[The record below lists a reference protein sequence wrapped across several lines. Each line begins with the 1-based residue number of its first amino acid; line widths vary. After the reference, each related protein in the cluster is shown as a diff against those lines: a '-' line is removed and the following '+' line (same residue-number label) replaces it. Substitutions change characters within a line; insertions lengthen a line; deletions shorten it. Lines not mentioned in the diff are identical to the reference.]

1 MPAAFVQLS
10 GVSLA
15 FGEKQILK
23 DVTLNLS
30 SASRCALA
38 GANGCGKTTLMKIIA
53 GEIPAGSGL
62 ITRQRGVRVS
72 YLPQSGLLH
81 AGRSLREEAE
91 RAFAPMRIYLEEI
104 ENIEKALTT
113 VTQESPETGKLLETL
128 HHYQERLQNSGYW
141 SRGEKIDMVLRGL
154 GFSSADMRRGVEEF
168 SGGWQMRIALAKV
181 LLEDPDIL
189 LLDEPTNYLDIEAR
203 GWLKRF
209 LDAFAGGVLI
219 VSHDRWF
226 LDAAVR
232 EVAEIF
238 CARLTRYTGNYTAYE
253 KRRQEEVSGL
263 MDAYRRQQ
271 EEIARQEEF
280 IRRFRYNASKAAMVQ
295 SRIKQLQKL
304 TRVEVPESMKR
315 VNFSFPPAPRS
326 GQWVIKAEGITK
338 SYGGPEVLRNLSF
351 ELARGERLLVAG
363 RNGAGKSTLLR
374 ILAGRERSYHGHV
387 EEGAGIRPAYFAQ
400 DQDAELGSGHSVEE
414 EIESV
419 CPTALFPKI
428 RAMLGAF
435 LFRGDD
441 VCKPVSVLSG
451 GERSRLALLKM
462 LLFPAN
468 FLILDEPTNHLDINS
483 KDVLLEALR
492 EFSGAL
498 VFVSHD
504 RYFIQALAT
513 RVLEL
518 RAGQASRFFPG
529 GYDYYLYRLAE
540 EEASQPQVPA
550 PKTAGDAGS
559 ARSACSSSRE
569 EQKRRKTLLRR
580 LEREEEEIL
589 DRLSALEGRRAL
601 IQNDMARPEVYA
613 NGAKIKSLKEE
624 LACSEEKEKKLHA
637 EWEETERRIESLR
650 AENSGTL
657 EDAKSRPAD
666 SVGQT

>member
-1 MPAAFVQLS
+1 MASAFVQLS

-15 FGEKQILK
+15 FGERQILK
-23 DVTLNLS
+23 EAALS
-30 SASRCALA
+30 LSRESRCALT

-91 RAFAPMRIYLEEI
+91 RAFDPVRVYLGEI
-104 ENIEKALTT
+104 EHIEKALTA
-113 VTQESPETGKLLETL
+113 VTPESPHTAELLETL
-128 HHYQERLQNSGYW
+128 RRLQEHVENCGYW

-154 GFSSADMRRGVEEF
+154 GFSSADMQRGAQEF
-168 SGGWQMRIALAKV
+168 SAGWQMRIALAKT

-203 GWLKRF
+203 GWLKKF
-209 LDAFAGGVLI
+209 LDGFAGGVLI

-226 LDAAVR
+226 LDATVR
-232 EVAEIF
+232 EVVEIF

-253 KRRQEEVSGL
+253 KRRQEEVSSL

-304 TRVEVPESMKR
+304 SRIEVPESMKR
-315 VNFSFPPAPRS
+315 VKFSFPPAPRS
-326 GQWVIKAEGITK
+326 GRWVIKAEGLAK
-338 SYGGPEVLRNLSF
+338 SYGGPEVFTDLGF
-351 ELARGERLLVAG
+351 ELARGEKLLVAG

-374 ILAGRERSYHGHV
+374 ILAGREGCSRGHV
-387 EEGAGIRPAYFAQ
+387 ENGAGLRIAYFAQ
-400 DQDAELGSGHSVEE
+400 DQDAELEGGRTVEE

-435 LFRGDD
+435 LFRGDE
-441 VCKPVSVLSG
+441 VFKSVSVLSG

-462 LLFPAN
+462 LLVPAN
-468 FLILDEPTNHLDINS
+468 LLILDEPTNHLDMNS
-483 KDVLLEALR
+483 KEALLDALR

-504 RYFIQALAT
+504 RHFMQALAT

-529 GYDYYLYRLAE
+529 GYEYYLHRLAGE
-540 EEASQPQVPA
+540 ENSKPPETPPS
-550 PKTAGDAGS
+550 KTAWA
-559 ARSACSSSRE
+559 ARGASSPDRG
-569 EQKRRKTLLRR
+569 EQKRRKSLLRR
-580 LEREEEEIL
+580 LKREEEEIL
-589 DRLSALEGRRAL
+589 GRLSALEERRAL

-613 NGAKIKSLKEE
+613 DGAKIKRLKED
-624 LACSEEKEKKLHA
+624 LARAEEEEKKLHA
-637 EWEETERRIESLR
+637 EWEETERQIESLR
-650 AENSGTL
+650 AENSGTSENEKAL
-657 EDAKSRPAD
+657 TGDR
-666 SVGQT
+666 